1 MTTATSDFAWGISD
15 FHPGRAHLVP
25 AGWPDGLCGLRVHAH
40 YGDRPEPPI
49 VCPECALAFVRIV
62 FPAQSLAIHWP

>member
-1 MTTATSDFAWGISD
+1 VTEHDFAWGISE

-25 AGWPDGLCGLRVHAH
+25 PGMAGGLCGLPVHAR
-40 YGDRPEPPI
+40 YTTRPEPPI

-62 FPAQSLAIHWP
+62 FPTHTASVHWP